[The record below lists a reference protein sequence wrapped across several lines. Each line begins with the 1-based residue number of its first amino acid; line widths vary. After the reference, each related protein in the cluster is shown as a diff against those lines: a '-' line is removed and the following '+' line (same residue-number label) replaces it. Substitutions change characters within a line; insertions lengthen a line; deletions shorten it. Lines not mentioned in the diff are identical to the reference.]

1 MSKEAVL
8 NKIKDVG
15 IVAVIRAESVEQAA
29 KITDACVAG
38 GVTTVELC
46 FTVPNAD
53 QLISQMVKKYEGTDV
68 TIGAGTVLDPATA
81 RIAIL
86 NGAQYIVSPHFDPEI
101 IAVCNIYD
109 VPAMAGVGTA
119 TEAIAAMRCG
129 ASVLKVF
136 PGDVLGPKFI
146 KSLRG
151 PVPYAQCM
159 PSGGVDVDNVGDW
172 IKAGAIAVGAGSSLT
187 AGAKT
192 GDYAKITETGKKFIE
207 NTKKARA

>member
-68 TIGAGTVLDPATA
+68 TIVATGMMVQMALKAADILSAEGISARVIDMHTIKPLDTELVLKAAKETGAIVTTEEANVLGGLGAAVAEYLSENYPVPVVRHGVNDEFGRSGKAPLVLDAYGVNA
-81 RIAIL
+81 D
-86 NGAQYIVSPHFDPEI
+86 GI
-101 IAVCNIYD
+101 IA
-109 VPAMAGVGTA
+109 
-119 TEAIAAMRCG
+119 
-129 ASVLKVF
+129 KVKHFF
-136 PGDVLGPKFI
+136 PIQSDIQRSRPLEV
-146 KSLRG
+146 
-151 PVPYAQCM
+151 
-159 PSGGVDVDNVGDW
+159 
-172 IKAGAIAVGAGSSLT
+172 T
-187 AGAKT
+187 H
-192 GDYAKITETGKKFIE
+192 
-207 NTKKARA
+207 

>member
-68 TIGAGTVLDPATA
+68 TIGAGTVLDPGSPFSTAPSILCRPTLTRRSSLCATFMMCRLWQVWA
-81 RIAIL
+81 RRPRPLPLCA
-86 NGAQYIVSPHFDPEI
+86 A
-101 IAVCNIYD
+101 
-109 VPAMAGVGTA
+109 VPA
-119 TEAIAAMRCG
+119 C
-129 ASVLKVF
+129 
-136 PGDVLGPKFI
+136 
-146 KSLRG
+146 
-151 PVPYAQCM
+151 
-159 PSGGVDVDNVGDW
+159 
-172 IKAGAIAVGAGSSLT
+172 
-187 AGAKT
+187 
-192 GDYAKITETGKKFIE
+192 
-207 NTKKARA
+207 

>member
-101 IAVCNIYD
+101 IA
-109 VPAMAGVGTA
+109 
-119 TEAIAAMRCG
+119 
-129 ASVLKVF
+129 
-136 PGDVLGPKFI
+136 LG
-146 KSLRG
+146 
-151 PVPYAQCM
+151 
-159 PSGGVDVDNVGDW
+159 GGVS
-172 IKAGAIAVGAGSSLT
+172 KAGDFLLKPLREKV
-187 AGAKT
+187 AKYVFYK
-192 GDYAKITETGKKFIE
+192 DLPYAKIEIATLGSDAGIIGAAMLGK
-207 NTKKARA
+207 

>member
-68 TIGAGTVLDPATA
+68 TIGAG
-81 RIAIL
+81 
-86 NGAQYIVSPHFDPEI
+86 Y
-101 IAVCNIYD
+101 
-109 VPAMAGVGTA
+109 
-119 TEAIAAMRCG
+119 
-129 ASVLKVF
+129 
-136 PGDVLGPKFI
+136 
-146 KSLRG
+146 
-151 PVPYAQCM
+151 
-159 PSGGVDVDNVGDW
+159 
-172 IKAGAIAVGAGSSLT
+172 GAGSGYCPDRHSQRRPVYCVAPL
-187 AGAKT
+187 
-192 GDYAKITETGKKFIE
+192 
-207 NTKKARA
+207 

>member
-68 TIGAGTVLDPATA
+68 TIGC
-81 RIAIL
+81 R
-86 NGAQYIVSPHFDPEI
+86 Y
-101 IAVCNIYD
+101 
-109 VPAMAGVGTA
+109 
-119 TEAIAAMRCG
+119 
-129 ASVLKVF
+129 
-136 PGDVLGPKFI
+136 
-146 KSLRG
+146 
-151 PVPYAQCM
+151 
-159 PSGGVDVDNVGDW
+159 
-172 IKAGAIAVGAGSSLT
+172 GAGSGHCPDRHSQPCPVYCVAPL
-187 AGAKT
+187 
-192 GDYAKITETGKKFIE
+192 
-207 NTKKARA
+207 

>member
-109 VPAMAGVGTA
+109 VPAMAGGGDRGHCRYA
-119 TEAIAAMRCG
+119 LRCQRVEG
-129 ASVLKVF
+129 
-136 PGDVLGPKFI
+136 
-146 KSLRG
+146 
-151 PVPYAQCM
+151 VPRRCAWPQ
-159 PSGGVDVDNVGDW
+159 VH
-172 IKAGAIAVGAGSSLT
+172 
-187 AGAKT
+187 
-192 GDYAKITETGKKFIE
+192 
-207 NTKKARA
+207 

>member
-101 IAVCNIYD
+101 MCATFMMCRLWQVWARRPRPLPLCAA
-109 VPAMAGVGTA
+109 VPA
-119 TEAIAAMRCG
+119 C
-129 ASVLKVF
+129 
-136 PGDVLGPKFI
+136 
-146 KSLRG
+146 
-151 PVPYAQCM
+151 
-159 PSGGVDVDNVGDW
+159 
-172 IKAGAIAVGAGSSLT
+172 
-187 AGAKT
+187 
-192 GDYAKITETGKKFIE
+192 
-207 NTKKARA
+207 

>member
-86 NGAQYIVSPHFDPEI
+86 NGASILCRPTLI
-101 IAVCNIYD
+101 
-109 VPAMAGVGTA
+109 
-119 TEAIAAMRCG
+119 R
-129 ASVLKVF
+129 
-136 PGDVLGPKFI
+136 
-146 KSLRG
+146 R
-151 PVPYAQCM
+151 
-159 PSGGVDVDNVGDW
+159 
-172 IKAGAIAVGAGSSLT
+172 SSLCAT
-187 AGAKT
+187 FMMCRLWQVWVRRPRPLPLCAAVPVC
-192 GDYAKITETGKKFIE
+192 
-207 NTKKARA
+207 

>member
-86 NGAQYIVSPHFDPEI
+86 NGAQYIVSPPTLTRRSSLCATFMMCRLWQVWARRPRPLPLC
-101 IAVCNIYD
+101 AA
-109 VPAMAGVGTA
+109 VPA
-119 TEAIAAMRCG
+119 C
-129 ASVLKVF
+129 
-136 PGDVLGPKFI
+136 
-146 KSLRG
+146 
-151 PVPYAQCM
+151 
-159 PSGGVDVDNVGDW
+159 
-172 IKAGAIAVGAGSSLT
+172 
-187 AGAKT
+187 
-192 GDYAKITETGKKFIE
+192 
-207 NTKKARA
+207 

>member
-81 RIAIL
+81 RIAYSCST
-86 NGAQYIVSPHFDPEI
+86 GY
-101 IAVCNIYD
+101 
-109 VPAMAGVGTA
+109 G
-119 TEAIAAMRCG
+119 EA
-129 ASVLKVF
+129 L
-136 PGDVLGPKFI
+136 
-146 KSLRG
+146 
-151 PVPYAQCM
+151 
-159 PSGGVDVDNVGDW
+159 
-172 IKAGAIAVGAGSSLT
+172 IKAALMLDEGEV
-187 AGAKT
+187 
-192 GDYAKITETGKKFIE
+192 ETVSHY
-207 NTKKARA
+207 

>member
-146 KSLRG
+146 K
-151 PVPYAQCM
+151 CM

-207 NTKKARA
+207 NIKKARA

>member
-86 NGAQYIVSPHFDPEI
+86 NGAQYIVSPPLDPEI
-101 IAVCNIYD
+101 IAVCNI
-109 VPAMAGVGTA
+109 
-119 TEAIAAMRCG
+119 
-129 ASVLKVF
+129 
-136 PGDVLGPKFI
+136 
-146 KSLRG
+146 
-151 PVPYAQCM
+151 
-159 PSGGVDVDNVGDW
+159 
-172 IKAGAIAVGAGSSLT
+172 
-187 AGAKT
+187 
-192 GDYAKITETGKKFIE
+192 
-207 NTKKARA
+207 